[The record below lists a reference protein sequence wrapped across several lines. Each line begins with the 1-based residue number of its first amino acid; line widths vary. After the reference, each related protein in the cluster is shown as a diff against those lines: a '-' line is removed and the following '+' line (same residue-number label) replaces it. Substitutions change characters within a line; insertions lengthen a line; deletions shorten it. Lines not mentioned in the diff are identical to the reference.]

1 MEERTRERFKQ
12 IDGRRKGE
20 EGESEGERDRNR
32 EIVIEGYKQKKIRTR
47 IQKYIMTRRETEREL
62 EGKIEN
68 QRSVKG
74 SKNSW
79 IIHQMLN

>member
-1 MEERTRERFKQ
+1 MKVINRRRFKHAIYKYITTRRDRQRER
-12 IDGRRKGE
+12 
-20 EGESEGERDRNR
+20 ERER
-32 EIVIEGYKQKKIRTR
+32 
-47 IQKYIMTRRETEREL
+47 EREL
-62 EGKIEN
+62 EGKSEN